1 MVTEENT
8 SSGTGCSRDA
18 GGDVSGDVS
27 TDIARLRALLD
38 EERRAIR
45 KLDSAS
51 ILELAERKQV
61 ALARLRAHAAAGL
74 GAVVAEGL
82 RTIVPVLRQ
91 NLVLL
96 AHARDC
102 LQGALEGARGEP
114 IAPMLSGGGG
124 GGGLRPGMRISILG

>member
-1 MVTEENT
+1 MVTEQNT
-8 SSGTGCSRDA
+8 PSFASPSRDA
-18 GGDVSGDVS
+18 RADV
-27 TDIARLRALLD
+27 TADIAGLRALLD

-45 KLDSAS
+45 KLDSVS
-51 ILELAERKQV
+51 ILDLAERKQV

-74 GAVVAEGL
+74 GAVVADGL

-114 IAPMLSGGGG
+114 IAPMLSPGGA
-124 GGGLRPGMRISILG
+124 GGLRPGMRISILG